1 MAVQPCSRTTVG
13 APGGPGSSRRRTVP
27 GRQLD
32 VAGRR
37 AARRGGRDGRGDEVV
52 ERRQLGVDLVGERLG
67 QAAAT
72 SRIRTRSWAPVGA
85 SYSTESPV
93 RWPISAAPSGAVGLT
108 TSRSS
113 VFSSMWPTR

>member
-1 MAVQPCSRTTVG
+1 MEQHDGGG
-13 APGGPGSSRRRTVP
+13 ARRT
-27 GRQLD
+27 GELAQADGARRELD
-32 VAGRR
+32 LTIGWQV
-37 AARRGGRDGRGDEVV
+37 RRGGRDREIV
-52 ERRQLGVDLVGERLG
+52 ERRQFGVEGVGGRVG

-72 SRIRTRSWAPVGA
+72 SRIRTRSWAPVGV

-93 RWPISAAPSGAVGLT
+93 RRPISAAPSGAVGLT